1 MNRVREMIAAEN
13 FSADVFAVT
22 AEYANWETTQVISY
36 ELYRNLGL
44 SCACVLAATLVLLA
58 DMSASLLVMISVCIT
73 LVITRLCLFSNQVT
87 TTL

>member
-22 AEYANWETTQVISY
+22 AEYANWETTQVISH

-73 LVITRLCLFSNQVT
+73 LVITLRLFSNQVT